1 LETKPFELKDYE
13 TPDGRCPYQEWYS
26 ELVKKDLRSAV
37 ALEKRIRRLEQG
49 LLGDYKEIEEGI
61 LELRIHLGQGFRL
74 YVRQIGKTMMLL
86 LVGGEK
92 SNQEQD
98 IRNAFKY
105 WYEFKSR
112 NKGVK

>member
-1 LETKPFELKDYE
+1 METKPFELKDYE

>member
-1 LETKPFELKDYE
+1 METTPYELKDYE

-26 ELVKKDLRSAV
+26 ELVKKDMRSAV
-37 ALEKRIRRLEQG
+37 TLEKRIRRLEHG
-49 LLGDYKEIEEGI
+49 LLGDYKEIEDGI
-61 LELRIHLGQGFRL
+61 LELRIRLGQGFRV

-98 IRNAFKY
+98 IRKAFKY

>member
-1 LETKPFELKDYE
+1 METTPFELKDYE

-74 YVRQIGKTMMLL
+74 YVRKIGKTMMLL

-92 SNQEQD
+92 GNQEQD